1 MVWEFLILL
10 TAIIFWGSPIGIS
23 NFLGHC
29 GTVVICL
36 SSLKTVSKN
45 LLFWLLI
52 LISIFFASEPRFSL
66 EYVLYASCFF
76 CFGFKLLI
84 TNDEKDC
91 KTRRIA
97 FFLIFLAISILDYFH
112 ICFAERGSLL
122 LWMPVYLSLYFDGI
136 NKKNFWIYLIFGGF
150 TFFLNK
156 ISTLIAFITSFKN
169 KIFYLISILS
179 IIAYFYLRQDFATF
193 FLKSFKPRIHIFIS
207 CLKGFIDK
215 PFFGHGFG
223 TFALDFPEYRAHAK
237 ILGGRTSEYVIHGHN
252 LFSHLSFE
260 LGIIGLL
267 FIFVLFYLIYLNKP
281 LALIPLITISLF
293 DSPLVTFSQYLIAG
307 ALLVPFIQN
316 YGLLEKIRLFNV
328 NKIAKNILLTLSI
341 IISCYSFIPSL
352 VGHYFYSTGNL
363 DNAIEWD
370 KNNSL
375 YYFTKGAKNLNKD
388 TVKSEVDLKKAVKL
402 SLSIPYFLGF
412 LSAAQLANG
421 KTKEAKINLE
431 KAMKLD
437 GRDGYWCLLYAYA
450 NYDNK
455 NIVNEY
461 ISKAYK
467 KSPEI
472 KQLIEDPGKSSN
484 RYIGYSKG
492 GDIRLAGFYRTGEKI
507 YFPLPILRND

>member
-1 MVWEFLILL
+1 MLWESLILL
-10 TAIIFWGSPIGIS
+10 TAIVFWGSPIGIS

-29 GTVVICL
+29 GAIIICL
-36 SSLKTVSKN
+36 NSLKTVSKN

-52 LISIFFASEPRFSL
+52 FISIFFSSEPRFSL
-66 EYVLYASCFF
+66 EYVLFASCFF
-76 CFGFKLLI
+76 CFGLKLFKTNNEEDFKRRRLI
-84 TNDEKDC
+84 
-91 KTRRIA
+91 

-122 LWMPVYLSLYFDGI
+122 LWMPIYLSLYFDGVS
-136 NKKNFWIYLIFGGF
+136 KKNFWIYLIFGGF

-156 ISTLIAFITSFKN
+156 ISTLIAFITSLKN
-169 KIFYLISILS
+169 KAFYFISIFTL
-179 IIAYFYLRQDFATF
+179 IAYFYLRQDFGAF

-223 TFALDFPEYRAHAK
+223 TFALDFPEYRTHAK
-237 ILGGRTSEYVIHGHN
+237 ILGGRTSEYIIHGHN
-252 LFSHLSFE
+252 LFSHVSFE
-260 LGIIGLL
+260 LGIAGILFILL
-267 FIFVLFYLIYLNKP
+267 FFYLVYLNKP
-281 LALIPLITISLF
+281 KALIPLIIISLF

-307 ALLVPFIQN
+307 ALFFPFIQN
-316 YGLLEKIRLFNV
+316 YGFLEKIRGFNTNKTTRNVLF
-328 NKIAKNILLTLSI
+328 ALSI
-341 IISCYSFIPSL
+341 VVSSYSFIPSI
-352 VGHYFYSTGNL
+352 VGHHFYSIGNL
-363 DNAIEWD
+363 NNAIQWD

-375 YYFTKGAKNLNKD
+375 YYFTRGAKNLNQD
-388 TVKSEVDLKKAVKL
+388 TVQSEVDLKKAATL
-402 SLSIPYFLGF
+402 SPSIPYFLGF
-412 LSAAQLANG
+412 LGAAQLANG
-421 KTKEAKINLE
+421 KTKEAKTNLE

-455 NIVNEY
+455 NIFNKY
-461 ISKAYK
+461 LNKAYK

-472 KQLIEDPGKSSN
+472 KQLIENPEKSSN

-507 YFPLPILRND
+507 YFPLPILSND